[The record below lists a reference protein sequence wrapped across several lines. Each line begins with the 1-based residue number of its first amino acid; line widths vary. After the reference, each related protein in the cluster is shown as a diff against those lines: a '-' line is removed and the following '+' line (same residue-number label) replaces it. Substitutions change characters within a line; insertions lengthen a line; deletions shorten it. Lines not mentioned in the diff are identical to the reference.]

1 MRLAYY
7 TGLFIL
13 LLLTYNTLNAQEKT
27 VEVRVQEGHQ
37 AMVEVI
43 AFSKDGKFLV
53 SAAAEEI
60 LLWEVNTGKVLQ
72 RLAQAPE
79 YVMDM
84 VFLDNTNQ
92 IVVSGRKGMLLL
104 YDLNTGKIID
114 SFKGHQAN
122 IPSIDLSA
130 DASKLL
136 SASTD
141 GNIKVWEISTKKL
154 LLELEM
160 AGESFQ
166 EVVFRQENIWAWSSQ
181 GKVVNWSD
189 KGTFIQRITIPTPNI
204 YKVAFSPDGKLMA
217 LGRENPFGKEAFISL
232 FDLEK
237 KQVLKD
243 MNAYN
248 NDTPIKG
255 LHSLTFSPSGKYI
268 LAGGGDSFTLRL
280 QPLLGLWEVSTG
292 KNLHNF
298 STEDLD
304 GIASVAFFPEG
315 NQVIAGGRDK
325 QLKGKLLSYAL
336 SAANK
341 SAEYVY
347 QSQVGGIEA
356 ATFSPDGK
364 YILFGN
370 DSPKLWDMQTG
381 KIIKGGFGES
391 SLAIV
396 KDLAF
401 SPDNL
406 KVIKLVSERGQIF
419 YQSYNTLNGEEID
432 FAMVGF
438 DGDDEAL
445 QFSKDTVFTSYE
457 LPSKSLKIEVA
468 DAKSLVFRDAKTTK
482 TLATLYTLEGNNED
496 FVLILPD
503 GRFDGTTQGIEKLL
517 HFVVENESISLSQ
530 LKARYY
536 EPNLWARL
544 MGYSE
549 EKLREVP
556 FFDKVALY
564 PSIALELLPP
574 TDDKS
579 LLSIKLQN
587 RGGGIGEVLV
597 HINGREVITDAR
609 TLVNQNPKNLEN
621 QSQLAIQINLQ
632 DKALKRYFQRYTV
645 NLVQVF
651 ARNAEGYLISRAAEI
666 IINPADLS
674 GSKGKL
680 KEELE
685 DVSEKY
691 SRDNQ
696 SLYVLSIGVQEYA
709 NPAINLRFS
718 GKDAAD
724 MAKALEIAGKRLFED
739 ENKGKIDK
747 VKITV
752 ISSLAK
758 ETNKKPTKENII
770 KAFKDIAAKSQH
782 NDVLLVYLSGHGIG
796 WGGAQGDFYFLTQD
810 ANAASASDYTDLQ
823 TLQAQS
829 ISSSELTLLM
839 KDILAMKQVIIIDA
853 CGSGKAV
860 DLASGK
866 KDLGA
871 STIRALDLMNGRGGM
886 FIITGCEANAV
897 SYESYALGQGLLTYS
912 LLEKMK
918 NGDKIEVAEWFR
930 YAKNRVPHL
939 IQNSEDPSRRQEPR
953 IFGSDA
959 QIFVG
964 IVTEE
969 DKAKIPLA
977 TPKPVLVRA
986 LFLDKNEMNDALDLT
1001 AYFNKEL
1008 SDLIFSQKDKNLP
1021 FTFMDL
1027 QNYPDAYYLSGF
1039 YEKQEDTYLLRAV
1052 LKRNKK
1058 ELVEEFEITGTDQQS
1073 LYKSL
1078 LSKVK
1083 SKLR

>member
-1 MRLAYY
+1 MRFTYY
-7 TGLFIL
+7 IGLLIIL
-13 LLLTYNTLNAQEKT
+13 LLTLSTLNAQEKP
-27 VEVRVQEGHQ
+27 VEVKIQEGHQ
-37 AMVEVI
+37 AMVEAI
-43 AFSKDGKFLV
+43 TFSKDGKWLV
-53 SAAAEEI
+53 SAAGEEI
-60 LLWEVNTGKVLQ
+60 ILWETNTGKEL
-72 RLAQAPE
+72 RRMAQAPE

-92 IVVSGRKGMLLL
+92 IIVSGRKGMLLL
-104 YDLNTGKIID
+104 YDLKTGKVIHNFI
-114 SFKGHQAN
+114 GHKAN
-122 IPSIDLSA
+122 IPSIDLNAEANKLVSASA
-130 DASKLL
+130 D
-136 SASTD
+136 
-141 GNIKVWEISTKKL
+141 GQVKVWDLATKASL
-154 LLELEM
+154 LNLEV
-160 AGESFQ
+160 AGTPFQ
-166 EVVFRQENIWAWSSQ
+166 ETVFRQGSIWAWAKT
-181 GKVVNWSD
+181 GKVFNWNS
-189 KGTFIQRITIPTPNI
+189 KGTLLQTLELPTQDI
-204 YKVAFSPDGKLMA
+204 YAVAFSPDGKSMA
-217 LGRENPFGKEAFISL
+217 LGRENPSGKDAFISL
-232 FDLEK
+232 FSLDEK
-237 KQVLKD
+237 RILRD

-255 LHSLTFSPSGKYI
+255 LHQLAFSPDGKYI
-268 LAGGGDSFTLRL
+268 LAGGGDVFTLRL
-280 QPLLGLWEVSTG
+280 KPMLGLWDASTG
-292 KNLHNF
+292 KDLQSF
-298 STEDLD
+298 STQDLD
-304 GIASVAFFPEG
+304 GIAAVAFLPQG
-315 NQVIAGGRDK
+315 NRVIAGGRNM
-325 QLKGKLLSYAL
+325 QLQGKLISYPLGVKDSTAGFEY
-336 SAANK
+336 SARIGDI
-341 SAEYVY
+341 
-347 QSQVGGIEA
+347 QA
-356 ATFSPDGK
+356 ATFSPDAK

-381 KIIKGGFGES
+381 KIIKGGFGEPA
-391 SLAIV
+391 LGIV

-406 KVIKLVSERGQIF
+406 KAIKLISERGQIF
-419 YQSYNTLNGEEID
+419 YQSYNTLNGEEMD

-438 DGDDEAL
+438 DGDDEPL
-445 QFSKDTVFTSYE
+445 EFSKDSVYTSYE
-457 LPSKSLKIEVA
+457 TQNLKIAITEGRG
-468 DAKSLVFRDAKTTK
+468 LVFKDTK
-482 TLATLYTLEGNNED
+482 TNKVLATLYTLIGNNED
-496 FVLILPD
+496 FLLILPD
-503 GRFDGTTQGIEKLL
+503 GRFDGTPKGMEELL

-564 PSIALELLPP
+564 PSIALELLKPS
-574 TDDKS
+574 DDKS

-587 RGGGIGEVLV
+587 RGGGIGEVLL

-609 TLVNQNPKNLEN
+609 TFVNQNPKSLEN
-621 QSQLAIQINLQ
+621 QNQLEIQINLQ
-632 DKALKRYFQRYTV
+632 DKALKRYFQPYARS
-645 NLVQVF
+645 LVQVF
-651 ARNAEGYLISRAAEI
+651 VRNAEGYLLSKATEI
-666 IINPADLS
+666 TVNPVDLS

-680 KEELE
+680 QEELE
-685 DVSEKY
+685 DVSSKY

-758 ETNKKPTKENII
+758 EVDKKPTKENIV
-770 KAFKDIAAKSQH
+770 KAFKEIAAKATH

-823 TLQAQS
+823 ILKPHS
-829 ISSSELTLLM
+829 VSSTELTEMM
-839 KDILAMKQVIIIDA
+839 KEILAMKQVVIIDA

-860 DLASGK
+860 DMASGK

-871 STIRALDLMNGRGGM
+871 STIKALDLMNGKGGM

-939 IQNSEDPSRRQEPR
+939 IQNSDDPSRRQEPR

-969 DKAKIPLA
+969 DKARIPLA

-1039 YEKQEDTYLLRAV
+1039 YEKQGDTYLLKAV

-1058 ELVEEFEITGTDQQS
+1058 ELIEEFEITGANQES